1 MDFTYDDNTF
11 SDLHKEVHGWRPSN
25 SLMVEWN
32 ERTPRQKQELWNAL
46 CDQLEDVMA
55 EEKAAHE
62 RKLAAFEKFVEYNM
76 RLGASTRRDAI
87 RWIFDAE
94 DISFDDP
101 GYACWLF
108 GLPYNPYEDE
118 FRSIKLENM
127 GIIFK

>member
-101 GYACWLF
+101 GYGCLLF

-127 GIIFK
+127 GNIFK

>member
-101 GYACWLF
+101 SK
-108 GLPYNPYEDE
+108 GLSKIREQQFAFIQIALQSHE
-118 FRSIKLENM
+118 LCM
-127 GIIFK
+127 H

>member
-55 EEKAAHE
+55 EQKAAHE
-62 RKLAAFEKFVEYNM
+62 RKLAAFEKLVEY
-76 RLGASTRRDAI
+76 
-87 RWIFDAE
+87 
-94 DISFDDP
+94 
-101 GYACWLF
+101 
-108 GLPYNPYEDE
+108 
-118 FRSIKLENM
+118 K
-127 GIIFK
+127 

>member
-101 GYACWLF
+101 GYASWLF
-108 GLPYNPYEDE
+108 GLLYNPYEDE

-127 GIIFK
+127 GNIFK